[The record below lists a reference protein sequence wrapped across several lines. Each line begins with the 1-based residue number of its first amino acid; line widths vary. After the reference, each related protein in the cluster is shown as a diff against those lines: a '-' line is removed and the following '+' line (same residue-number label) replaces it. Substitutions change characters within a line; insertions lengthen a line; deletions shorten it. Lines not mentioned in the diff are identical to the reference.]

1 MNYLCKLSIQ
11 IHANPLKKSIPFLVT
26 SKILIFLIW
35 FAWWTRQIGQKIEGS
50 GRSVKIIQTHRGEA
64 RRGGGEAKAE
74 RKVAVRELGEVETKC
89 CK

>member
-26 SKILIFLIW
+26 SKTLIFLIW
-35 FAWWTRQIGQKIEGS
+35 FAWRQIGQKIEGS
-50 GRSVKIIQTHRGEA
+50 GRSVKIIQTHREKA
-64 RRGGGEAKAE
+64 RRGEAKAE

>member
-26 SKILIFLIW
+26 SKTLIFLIW
-35 FAWWTRQIGQKIEGS
+35 FAWRQIGQKIEGS
-50 GRSVKIIQTHRGEA
+50 RRSVKIIQTHRGKA
-64 RRGGGEAKAE
+64 RRDEAKAE